1 MLVFGLFVPFSF
13 GGADSDYY
21 ESSYARMSYVN
32 GDVYIQ
38 RAEDLGYEEGVV
50 NLALIQGD
58 KIGTREG
65 RTEIH
70 LGDSNYIR
78 MDRDTQIEFVRM
90 PNREEDV
97 TGIHVLSGSLFLRVN
112 FIDSDK
118 FFEVHSP
125 DASFYIMEEGLYY
138 LSVMQN
144 NQTEIRVFEGRAEAA
159 GEEGSLLLEA
169 EEKVTVSN
177 GRFISEPTSFYASM
191 DSSFYEWN
199 RSRDAFHSRYVGG
212 TRYLP
217 SELNEYEAELDYY
230 GQWRYHNSYGY
241 VWIPSGISLS
251 WRPYLNGRW
260 VWYPIIGWTWV
271 SYEPWGWC
279 VSHYGRWH
287 WSVRFGW
294 HWIPTRSWG
303 PAWVHWYHGPSY
315 IGWCPLSYYGYPGV
329 VINNH
334 YYGNY
339 YHSHYPSGSRALVVV
354 HKDHLQARNISGV
367 ALNKARVSKLS
378 DITMTSAQPKVR
390 PAAYKTGV
398 RSTEAVK
405 VFSNSKIRSVTK
417 SYSPGHSF
425 DSSKNSRPSAM
436 DGSSNVKTNSTPY
449 KREDRSVS
457 SRDSSLGSEKA
468 YRSRSSSVSRNNIRT
483 YPSRKLRNS
492 TGSTSNSRSEASS
505 LGTRSSRTVSPARSS
520 TSGLR
525 RNSTTERYPS
535 RMSSSTS
542 SRLRSSRSS
551 DSGDRIVP
559 SSSRNR
565 NSSSSSSAISSIRR
579 NQSVPRIS
587 SRTSRQNG
595 NRSQGISTSR
605 SRTSVSKGRVSSRS
619 KAGSSSSRIRSSSSS
634 SRSSSARVRSSSS
647 RTRSSSAGVRSS
659 SSRTSRS
666 SSARSA
672 STKSSSR
679 RSSTTRSRKKE

>member
-1 MLVFGLFVPFSF
+1 MKKLLNIMIVFVLFVPVSF
-13 GGADSDYY
+13 ANSASDYY

-78 MDRDTQIEFVRM
+78 MDRNTQIEFVRM
-90 PNREEDV
+90 PNREDDV
-97 TGIHVLSGSLFLRVN
+97 TGIHILSGSLFLRVN
-112 FIDSDK
+112 FISNDK

-159 GEEGSLLLEA
+159 GEEGSLLVEA
-169 EEKVTVSN
+169 EEMVTVSN
-177 GRFISEPTSFYASM
+177 GRFISGPSYFYASM
-191 DSSFYEWN
+191 DSGFYEWN

-287 WSVRFGW
+287 WSIRFGW
-294 HWIPTRSWG
+294 YWIPTRRWG

-339 YHSHYPSGSRALVVV
+339 YHSHYPSASNALVVV
-354 HKDHLQARNISGV
+354 RKDHLQARNISSV
-367 ALNKARVSKLS
+367 VLNKARVSKLS
-378 DITMTSAQPKVR
+378 DITMTAAQPKVS
-390 PAAYKTGV
+390 PAIYKTGAYA
-398 RSTEAVK
+398 SEAVK
-405 VFSNSKIRSVTK
+405 VFSSSGIRSVTK
-417 SYSPGHSF
+417 SYSPGHSL
-425 DSSKNSRPSAM
+425 SPSRNFRASTM
-436 DGSSNVKTNSTPY
+436 SRSVNVKTNETSF
-449 KREDRSVS
+449 KKAAGAVS
-457 SRDSSLGSEKA
+457 SRGSSPGME
-468 YRSRSSSVSRNNIRT
+468 RSDQSRFSSVSKNSIRT
-483 YPSRKLRNS
+483 YPSRKTRNAV
-492 TGSTSNSRSEASS
+492 GSNSGPTSGMSS
-505 LGTRSSRTVSPARSS
+505 PGARSSRTVRPTRSS
-520 TSGLR
+520 TSILK
-525 RNSTTERYPS
+525 RNSTVERYPS
-535 RMSSSTS
+535 RMSSSVS
-542 SRLRSSRSS
+542 SRLRSSRSA
-551 DSGDRIVP
+551 DSG
-559 SSSRNR
+559 SRTNTSNLR
-565 NSSSSSSAISSIRR
+565 KRSTPASSSASSTIRR
-579 NQSVPRIS
+579 NQSVSRIS
-587 SRTSRQNG
+587 SRTSRQSSH
-595 NRSQGISTSR
+595 RSQGISASR
-605 SRTSVSKGRVSSRS
+605 SRTSSLTGRVSSRS
-619 KAGSSSSRIRSSSSS
+619 RAVSPSS
-634 SRSSSARVRSSSS
+634 RVRSSSS
-647 RTRSSSAGVRSS
+647 RSRSSSSRVRSS
-659 SSRTSRS
+659 SSRSRGS
-666 SSARSA
+666 SSARS
-672 STKSSSR
+672 SRTQSSSR
-679 RSSTTRSRKKE
+679 RSSTSRTRKK